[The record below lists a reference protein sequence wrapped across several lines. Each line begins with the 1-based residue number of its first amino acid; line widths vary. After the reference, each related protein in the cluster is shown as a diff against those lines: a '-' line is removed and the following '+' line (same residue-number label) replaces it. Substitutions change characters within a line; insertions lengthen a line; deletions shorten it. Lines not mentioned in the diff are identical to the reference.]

1 MSLLCQRR
9 VKRSDNADILD
20 ELTEEEL
27 RLMELRESSYD
38 KDKHLYGGE
47 EVGDIIVGKL
57 PDEEFLDEE
66 NELAKA
72 KKLLPG
78 ELTRQKKSSLR
89 IVSMNIT
96 LSIFA

>member
-1 MSLLCQRR
+1 
-9 VKRSDNADILD
+9 
-20 ELTEEEL
+20 
-27 RLMELRESSYD
+27 MELRESSYD

-96 LSIFA
+96 LSIFAWFKARSILPWFHDFKKKFRWL

>member
-1 MSLLCQRR
+1 ME
-9 VKRSDNADILD
+9 

-27 RLMELRESSYD
+27 RLMELRENTFD

-72 KKLLPG
+72 KRKLLPG
-78 ELTRQKKSSLR
+78 ELTRQKKSTMR
-89 IVSMNIT
+89 IVSNAF
-96 LSIFA
+96 LKVSSIYFR